1 MSGISVHIAFQAWKG
16 IRIVPPL
23 PPRWNAAQSL
33 FLAINTVVLLSLVSV
48 NFCGKGLVLG
58 RIRLVS
64 CGPGSLLTLGI
75 FCGLHLNC

>member
-33 FLAINTVVLLSLVSV
+33 FLAINTVVLLCASLW
-48 NFCGKGLVLG
+48 F
-58 RIRLVS
+58 
-64 CGPGSLLTLGI
+64 LLTSVGR
-75 FCGLHLNC
+75 GLFWVESGL